1 MKDLFGKALLDYQ
14 NGNYTEDLITST
26 NISDEDHLPLPYLF
40 RSYIEMSKLEQKA
53 LQLSKGKVLDI
64 GCGSGSHSLYLQ
76 EKGLDVYAIDISQG
90 AIEVSKKRGVLNV
103 ELKDILNETKTI
115 LGFKCFKALPKLN
128 PNKPNIKSSFMPV
141 HVWFAPGL
149 NFKASPS
156 VFGDLPGAVLE
167 LENHNSTLR
176 AIEVQETKEKP
187 QIIKLRS
194 GQELIASLKQE
205 DPNLK
210 IIVNSIEDHPQTVK
224 NIWETGNIHGYVCKD
239 RNGLKELKE
248 AIFQVDKGENY
259 NSPAIEN
266 ALKQS
271 NLLVLNDFEIHIVKY
286 LANGFTQDE
295 IQQKLQH
302 NNIKPNSKSA
312 IEKRLKELREEF
324 NANTNPHLIGIM
336 KDLKLI

>member
-1 MKDLFGKALLDYQ
+1 MFKKVLVAEDMDSINHAVAAILKELGILEVTHAQYCDKAW
-14 NGNYTEDLITST
+14 LIA
-26 NISDEDHLPLPYLF
+26 
-40 RSYIEMSKLEQKA
+40 KKA
-53 LQLSKGKVLDI
+53 LQEGHPFDLLICDLS
-64 GCGSGSHSLYLQ
+64 
-76 EKGLDVYAIDISQG
+76 
-90 AIEVSKKRGVLNV
+90 
-103 ELKDILNETKTI
+103 
-115 LGFKCFKALPKLN
+115 FKPD
-128 PNKPNIKSSFMPV
+128 
-141 HVWFAPGL
+141 HR
-149 NFKASPS
+149 
-156 VFGDLPGAVLE
+156 E
-167 LENHNSTLR
+167 E
-176 AIEVQETKEKP
+176 
-187 QIIKLRS
+187 KLRS

-248 AIFQVDKGENY
+248 AIFQVNKGENY

-271 NLLVLNDFEIHIVKY
+271 NLLVLNDFEIHIVKH
-286 LANGFTQDE
+286 LANGLTQDE
-295 IQQKLQH
+295 IQQKLQN
-302 NNIKPNSKSA
+302 NNIKPSSKSA